1 MRITIVNQFFPPD
14 ISPTGCL
21 AASLAEDRASRGD
34 TVTVIASEGYVAE
47 ANRDEKTC
55 HPRIGIHRIWTP
67 RLGKRTIFHRGLDY
81 LLFYILATWAAVRLP
96 RQDVVI
102 CLTTPPLIAGVGVVH
117 TFLHPSTKL
126 MLWNMDCYPEVAER
140 AGIIRPD
147 GWISRL
153 FKTLNRHLSRR
164 LDHIVCLDEA
174 MRQLLHKRPR
184 ETEVATTVIPNWEP
198 LSEFPIPETN
208 TPSNLGK
215 QPFTVLYSGN
225 MGHGHSFD
233 TLIETAE
240 LLARRK
246 SNIQFVITGGGVQ
259 ADAVQRM
266 IEKRRLQNVRLVG
279 YVATAELREIQRSA
293 SCALITLRDDMLG
306 VMSPSKLHANLAM
319 GLPIAYIG
327 PAGSNVDDAIR
338 QFDCGIS
345 LRHHDSE
352 SLVQFLEELA
362 GCSLTHQRYAARARA
377 AFEQAYCDE
386 QTLPLLDDAL
396 GAMLSGNGARK
407 QSLAA

>member
-47 ANRDEKTC
+47 ANPDGTFR
-55 HPRIGIHRIWTP
+55 HPRIRIHRIWTP
-67 RLGKRTIFHRGLDY
+67 RLGKRTIFHRALDY
-81 LLFYILATWAAVRLP
+81 LLFYILATWAAVRLR

-126 MLWNMDCYPEVAER
+126 VLWNMDCYPEVAER

-184 ETEVATTVIPNWEP
+184 EAKVATTVIPNWEP
-198 LSEFPIPETN
+198 LSKFPILTTSTPNNIETD
-208 TPSNLGK
+208 
-215 QPFTVLYSGN
+215 PFTVLYSGN

-233 TLIETAE
+233 TVIATAE

-259 ADAVQRM
+259 ADTVQRI
-266 IEKRRLQNVRLVG
+266 IETRRLQNMRLVG
-279 YVATAELREIQRSA
+279 YVATAKLRDIQRSA

-327 PAGSNVDDAIR
+327 PAGSNVDDAIK

-352 SLVQFLEELA
+352 RLAQFLEALA
-362 GCSLTHQRYAARARA
+362 GCSLTHQRYATSARV

-386 QTLPLLDDAL
+386 QTLPLLDHVL
-396 GAMLSGNGARK
+396 GATLSGNVARK
-407 QSLAA
+407 QSQAA